1 MLLSPS
7 DTSTPGITEPDPELD
22 PDLNADTHEEPYL
35 DNVWSE
41 VDGELDS
48 LDAGSE
54 VS

>member
-7 DTSTPGITEPDPELD
+7 DISIPEIHEPDPELD
-22 PDLNADTHEEPYL
+22 PDSFDPPEEPYL

-41 VDGELDS
+41 IDGELDS
-48 LDAGSE
+48 IDAGSE